1 MGMPM
6 YLLRI
11 SLEQAELGGDA
22 LVGLLPFEEDKRQEA
37 VAAGRMTRIDTAWQW
52 LDKLFHGGAQS
63 PVVATL
69 PVLGG
74 RVAECSGDAPVLVLE
89 AAEAAAAAQFLAG
102 SSFDQ
107 LFAANRA
114 SVEAEYGESLSENE
128 IDDLR
133 VYFDDLKGFYRAA
146 QREGDA
152 VMKWIAF

>member
-11 SLEQAELGGDA
+11 SAEQAGLGGDA
-22 LVGLLPFEEDKRQEA
+22 LVRLLDIEEGERQEA
-37 VAAGRMTRIDTAWQW
+37 VAARRLTGIDTAWQW
-52 LDKLFHGGAQS
+52 LDKLFNGGAQN
-63 PVVATL
+63 PVVADL

-74 RVAECSGDAPVLVLE
+74 RVEECSGDAPALVLE
-89 AAEAAAAAQFLAG
+89 AAEVAAAAEFLAG

-107 LFAANRA
+107 LFLANRA
-114 SVEAEYGESLSENE
+114 SVEAEHGGPLSEEE

-133 VYFDDLKGFYRAA
+133 GYFEDLKGFYRAA